1 MSRRCCRQPNPANDN
16 LGQQVHRLPEVI
28 SKMRS
33 RRKLT
38 MLQTSEIQKR
48 FGHLQ
53 QTISE
58 ASRTLHA
65 DKSAPKDLMDCMD
78 ELDKECQSAQQAMS
92 SQDEDLIRQ
101 CIDDMEEIGDRA
113 ERACEQAAAVD
124 GKVKRAVSTMHS
136 ELSDLKRQ
144 VH

>member
-1 MSRRCCRQPNPANDN
+1 
-16 LGQQVHRLPEVI
+16 
-28 SKMRS
+28 
-33 RRKLT
+33 

-58 ASRTLHA
+58 ASRTVHA
-65 DKSAPKDLMDCMD
+65 DKSIPKDLVDCMD
-78 ELDKECQSAQQAMS
+78 QLDKEVQSAQQAVS
-92 SQDEDLIRQ
+92 SKDENLIRQ

-113 ERACEQAAAVD
+113 ERACEQAGAVD
-124 GKVKRAVSTMHS
+124 GKVKRAVDAMHS

-144 VH
+144 LH